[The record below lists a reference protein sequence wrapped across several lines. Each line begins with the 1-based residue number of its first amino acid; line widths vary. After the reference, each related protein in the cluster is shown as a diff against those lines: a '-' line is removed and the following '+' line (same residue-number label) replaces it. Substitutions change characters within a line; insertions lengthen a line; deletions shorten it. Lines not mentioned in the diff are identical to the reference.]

1 MVRRMP
7 VANREH
13 RQPALREQC
22 EHPIERRDH
31 GVAIAHGETAPGQEI
46 VLNIDDEQ
54 SVTGSD

>member
-1 MVRRMP
+1 MP